1 MIPKFRA
8 WFPAPREVDRYLY
21 QSFMMKGATHC
32 FRPLP
37 RLIGTYTRKELEQAG
52 FGWVFPAPLEVNRL
66 FYRNGD
72 PYIFHPLFP
81 APREVDRCLYFSE
94 FYSIH
99 YLNGSFR
106 PLAR

>member
-1 MIPKFRA
+1 M
-8 WFPAPREVDRYLY
+8 YT
-21 QSFMMKGATHC
+21 GTG

-37 RLIGTYTRKELEQAG
+37 RLISTYTRKELEQAG

-81 APREVDRCLYFSE
+81 APREVDRYLYKAIKKAALSVME
-94 FYSIH
+94 FPA
-99 YLNGSFR
+99 
-106 PLAR
+106 PLEVDRFLYVKE